1 MALSL
6 VEVKEVPRP
15 ARSEWEAE
23 YGPIVVQFSESTMQS
38 AQLSG
43 VPANKETALATAIK
57 RYVEA
62 KHIRNV
68 HVCVR
73 QKKVYLIK
81 VNE

>member
-1 MALSL
+1 MALTL

-23 YGPIVVQFSESTMQS
+23 YGPVVVEFSNSTMQS
-38 AQLSG
+38 AQISG
-43 VPANKETALATAIK
+43 VPAGKENAMAMAIK
-57 RYVEA
+57 RFVEA

-73 QKKVYLIK
+73 KKKLYLIK